1 MDIVVGQTG
10 HRGAP
15 AAYLLQEMVAM
26 GIFSLWHHPWKKKAG
41 GVEDLGKVFYGEDT
55 VPHKWGWCL
64 PAFLSLTLPDME
76 QRCYPK
82 HMLLCPTPVPHTCAP
97 QLCTDAPAGLPRLLP
112 GGRETQLLL
121 SLCHSSSCPGAVIG
135 QANAWDLVHFKKC
148 LKLEFGGCA
157 GDGSAWHVVAERCS
171 WGCTS
176 IWWYIYILRPILYHK
191 ITIIFFSST
200 NTACMPHSIHIPKN
214 SRRCEVSA

>member
-1 MDIVVGQTG
+1 
-10 HRGAP
+10 
-15 AAYLLQEMVAM
+15 M

-191 ITIIFFSST
+191 ITIIFFFFYKYCLYAS
-200 NTACMPHSIHIPKN
+200 
-214 SRRCEVSA
+214 